1 MRTCHIRAARVSH
14 MRSDGRATHAATGRS
29 GRDAEATPMGIEDV
43 GYDHVIGEIGNGRDM
58 ETKGFAHWEGF

>member
-1 MRTCHIRAARVSH
+1 